1 MIPEPTEA
9 MLPCPFCG
17 STPELMEGHRNHWR
31 VECHRCGVRRA
42 QFANGGVDEDKARAI
57 RSWNAREPE
66 AGKLREALEDARTAI
81 ASLDE
86 DALGMGSQ
94 VVDFHDGRE
103 EPYPLRDEL
112 LARIDTALSRNQG
125 R

>member
-9 MLPCPFCG
+9 LLPCPFCG

-57 RSWNAREPE
+57 RSWNTREPE
-66 AGKLREALEDARTAI
+66 AGKLREALEDARAAI

-86 DALGMGSQ
+86 FALGG
-94 VVDFHDGRE
+94 VDIADTHTGDSVGQ
-103 EPYPLRDEL
+103 YGIRDEL
-112 LARIDTALSRNQG
+112 LARIDIP
-125 R
+125 

>member
-17 STPELMEGHRNHWR
+17 SAAFSFKQDNGDCH
-31 VECHRCGVRRA
+31 VECTGCSNRTSYWDTMA
-42 QFANGGVDEDKARAI
+42 DAI
-57 RSWNAREPE
+57 TKWNTREPE
-66 AGKLREALEDARTAI
+66 AGKLREALEDARAAI

-86 DALGMGSQ
+86 FALGG
-94 VVDFHDGRE
+94 VDIADTHTGDSVGQ
-103 EPYPLRDEL
+103 YGIRDEL
-112 LARIDTALSRNQG
+112 LAKIDAALSRNQG